1 MTIDLFYGCGP
12 GGAAGDTPYAMAGIN
27 LDNGWGLGV
36 FLRRGRAVD
45 PGPELG
51 AVNLWLGR
59 GDLQVFIDKGRLL
72 PRVRFQ
78 WDWIGPLRPRP
89 A

>member
-1 MTIDLFYGCGP
+1 MCGVS
-12 GGAAGDTPYAMAGIN
+12 

-36 FLRRGRAVD
+36 FVRRGRAVD

-51 AVNLWLGR
+51 AVNLWVGR
-59 GDLQVFIDKGRLL
+59 GDLQVFIDKGRVL